1 MKGIFRFGGNS
12 SEDGDELEEQ
22 NLNLGLDPSQII
34 QTQSDGGSSAGRI
47 ELGETST
54 EPLDNNSS
62 GDIRT
67 NGFGGIGSSSSGET
81 SRSLS
86 GSEEASGSSS
96 GGITGNLEDL
106 LPGTSKSSNNLFINS
121 LR

>member
-1 MKGIFRFGGNS
+1 MIYHFYLFISTS

-22 NLNLGLDPSQII
+22 NLNLGLDPSKII
-34 QTQSDGGSSAGRI
+34 QTLSDDGSSAGRI

-54 EPLDNNSS
+54 EPSDNNSS
-62 GDIRT
+62 GD
-67 NGFGGIGSSSSGET
+67 NGLGVIGSSSSGET

-106 LPGTSKSSNNLFINS
+106 LPGTSKSSNNVFISS